1 MASVIGQI
9 CYLMK
14 NNRASLEYFV
24 FLDCILLLK
33 YINNILLTC
42 IIYIYISYTIAI
54 LFISKKNI
62 SIIFSKQLVQK
73 HYFFFKQ

>member
-24 FLDCILLLK
+24 FLDCIFLFK
-33 YINNILLTC
+33 YINNILLICVT
-42 IIYIYISYTIAI
+42 YIYLTQLQYY
-54 LFISKKNI
+54 LFKKKNDFNYI
-62 SIIFSKQLVQK
+62 CKQRLIQE
-73 HYFFFKQ
+73 